1 MADKIIVPTLGESI
15 KEATVA
21 KWLKKLGDSVSADE
35 AIVSLE
41 TDKVSVDVTS
51 PKSGVLK
58 EILAQE
64 GSIVQVGGL
73 LGSVEVGASVLPV
86 KKEEKKFQRLNK
98 M

>member
-86 KKEEKKFQRLNK
+86 KKEEKNFRD
-98 M
+98 